1 MKKQSAYHLLK
12 EVKPVME
19 AYNSIPEDSE
29 ALRRVKAAFAKFP
42 KSLSIES
49 EDRVIEKPVFFGNAL
64 SEEEMQMEMPMIR
77 FDVTIKSGSMFPII
91 QKMASL
97 IEPDEKQ
104 WLGEFSD
111 PSVSYYEGSVADAV
125 VAFVFSDNDESQ
137 FKIYILAD
145 RPEAAT
151 EAVEPDRAEAEAKEF
166 IELLEKF
173 VAEDPT
179 IEITERTH
187 DVVPDYIF
195 QFEDLPADSA
205 FMQYQ
210 YIVRLTPEEQV
221 KAKEERNY
229 TGPSEAAMDVMAKIM
244 KTASYRIHTVFTFF
258 NINEYESDNLH
269 IGVGFSED
277 NDGDWDAAYF
287 MLLSK
292 AEVARVRRE
301 LGVGVEE
308 QPEPAVESMQPVTK
322 LNQLQVGKVLIDK
335 ITNARYDIEAVDMS
349 DPDAYVLDLVKLTT
363 PNDFGGSGLAST
375 KTIKQNDLRSTRLY
389 IE

>member
-42 KSLSIES
+42 KSLSIER

-77 FDVTIKSGSMFPII
+77 FDVAIKSGSMFPII

-104 WLGEFSD
+104 WMGEFSD
-111 PSVSYYEGSVADAV
+111 PTVSYYEGSVADAA
-125 VAFVFSDNDESQ
+125 VAFVFSDSDESQ

-145 RPEAAT
+145 RPDTVT
-151 EAVEPDRAEAEAKEF
+151 EDVEPNM
-166 IELLEKF
+166 
-173 VAEDPT
+173 
-179 IEITERTH
+179 TEP
-187 DVVPDYIF
+187 V
-195 QFEDLPADSA
+195 
-205 FMQYQ
+205 
-210 YIVRLTPEEQV
+210 
-221 KAKEERNY
+221 
-229 TGPSEAAMDVMAKIM
+229 
-244 KTASYRIHTVFTFF
+244 
-258 NINEYESDNLH
+258 
-269 IGVGFSED
+269 
-277 NDGDWDAAYF
+277 
-287 MLLSK
+287 
-292 AEVARVRRE
+292 
-301 LGVGVEE
+301 
-308 QPEPAVESMQPVTK
+308 VESMQPVTR

-349 DPDAYVLDLVKLTT
+349 DPEACVLELVKLTT